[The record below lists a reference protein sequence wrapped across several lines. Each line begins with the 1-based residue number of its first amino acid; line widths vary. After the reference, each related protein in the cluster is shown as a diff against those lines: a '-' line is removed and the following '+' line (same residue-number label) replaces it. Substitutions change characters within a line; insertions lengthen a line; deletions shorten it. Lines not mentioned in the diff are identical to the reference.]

1 LALVQEEL
9 LEATTK
15 RYHTRSNMDFSRH
28 ATRQHSGTHATVGV
42 LGASSMEI
50 KSPQTM
56 ETKGKLEDKF
66 TVLREQRRAQGLC
79 MKCGDKWNKGH
90 MCIIV
95 ILVFQKIEN

>member
-1 LALVQEEL
+1 
-9 LEATTK
+9 
-15 RYHTRSNMDFSRH
+15 
-28 ATRQHSGTHATVGV
+28 
-42 LGASSMEI
+42 MEI